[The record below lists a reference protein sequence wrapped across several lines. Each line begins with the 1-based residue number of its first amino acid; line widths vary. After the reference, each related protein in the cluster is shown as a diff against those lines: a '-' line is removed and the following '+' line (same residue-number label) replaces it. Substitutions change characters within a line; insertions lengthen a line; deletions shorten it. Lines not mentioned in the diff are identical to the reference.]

1 MPQEL
6 GRVLIVFGAVVVLV
20 GVALLFADR
29 VPFLGR
35 LPGDIVV
42 RKGGFTLYAPIVSGL
57 ILSLVVTLV
66 LNLLS
71 RRQGP

>member
-1 MPQEL
+1 MPHEL
-6 GRVLIVFGAVVVLV
+6 GRALIVFGAVVVLV